1 MTAMQKFGPEGLS
14 AIGAPAVLVLM
25 LFATI
30 APAVAGNAA
39 TAAIYEIGAG
49 ERKVFATQ

>member
-1 MTAMQKFGPEGLS
+1 MTTVRKFGPEGL
-14 AIGAPAVLVLM
+14 AAMGAPAVLVLM
-25 LFATI
+25 LFAAF